1 MEEQKHIAHEKE
13 KNSWSELIKFAVY
26 AALIVIPL
34 RLFIAEPFIVSGASM
49 VPTFQNGQYLIVDE
63 LSYRLGD
70 INRGDVV
77 VFHYPNDTK
86 KYFIKRMI
94 GLPGET
100 VTINDSGVKITNTA
114 HPDGFMLNEP
124 YISSAPPHQ
133 DPIKVTLQADEYYVL
148 GDNRPFSSDSRV
160 WGTVP
165 KKDLVGRTIIRLFPL
180 NLISIFPGVH
190 KYAEETQN

>member
-1 MEEQKHIAHEKE
+1 MEEQKHRAPLQE

-63 LSYRLGD
+63 LSYRLD
-70 INRGDVV
+70 NISRGDVV
-77 VFHYPNDTK
+77 VFHYPKDTK
-86 KYFIKRMI
+86 KYYIKRMI

-100 VTINDSGVKITNTA
+100 VTINDKGIMISNSSN
-114 HPDGFMLNEP
+114 PDGFILSEP
-124 YISSAPPHQ
+124 YISSTPPHQ
-133 DPIKVTLQADEYYVL
+133 DPIKVTLKEDEYFVL
-148 GDNRPFSSDSRV
+148 GDNRPFSSDSRY

-165 KKDLVGRTIIRLFPL
+165 KKDLVGRAIIRLFPL
-180 NLISIFPGVH
+180 NLISIFPGEH
-190 KYAEETQN
+190 NTYAGEIK